1 VHPFTKRFHD
11 SVSSLG
17 ETQLIVSI
25 RRWLG
30 DVSPPPPF
38 GIGDD
43 CALLPPNR
51 RDQLITTDP
60 VIYGRHFDD
69 AVPPR
74 AVGAMLLKRNLSDL
88 AAMGARPTAAVI
100 ALALDPRVRTRWLE
114 LFYRGLADAARRFG
128 LPVVGGDVAQG
139 DGFLGAFLTLFGE
152 AAGPRIVPRAGARR
166 GDWIFVTG
174 TLGGSRLG
182 HHWRF
187 APRLAEGVWLAR
199 RPDVRAMMDVS
210 DGLAKDLYALAP
222 PGGAPALCAAAIPIS
237 AAARACARCTG
248 RTPLAHALSDGEDYE
263 LVFAA
268 DRRADRA
275 ALERAWR
282 RAFPRLRL
290 TCIGRFVSAGKVPP
304 DSLRLEEFRGYE
316 HLR

>member
-1 VHPFTKRFHD
+1 MHPFTPRFYE
-11 SVSSLG
+11 SVSFLG
-17 ETQLIVSI
+17 ETRLIACI

-30 DVSPPPPF
+30 GVSPPPPR

-114 LFYRGLADAARRFG
+114 WFYRGLAGAARRYG
-128 LPVVGGDVAQG
+128 VSVVGGDVAQA

-152 AAGPRIVPRAGARR
+152 AAGPRVVPRAGAQC
-166 GDWIFVTG
+166 GD
-174 TLGGSRLG
+174 
-182 HHWRF
+182 
-187 APRLAEGVWLAR
+187 
-199 RPDVRAMMDVS
+199 
-210 DGLAKDLYALAP
+210 
-222 PGGAPALCAAAIPIS
+222 
-237 AAARACARCTG
+237 
-248 RTPLAHALSDGEDYE
+248 
-263 LVFAA
+263 
-268 DRRADRA
+268 
-275 ALERAWR
+275 
-282 RAFPRLRL
+282 
-290 TCIGRFVSAGKVPP
+290 
-304 DSLRLEEFRGYE
+304 
-316 HLR
+316 